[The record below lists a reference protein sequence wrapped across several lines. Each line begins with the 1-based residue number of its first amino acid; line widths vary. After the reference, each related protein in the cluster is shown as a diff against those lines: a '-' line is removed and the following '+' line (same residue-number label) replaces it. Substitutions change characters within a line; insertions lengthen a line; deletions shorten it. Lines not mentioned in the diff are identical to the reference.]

1 MKVYAV
7 HLVVV
12 VLIAFQIVLLCGCSA
27 EDINKPSVSSDVI
40 QSTDMIEQTSLIE
53 YNDVVVNESV
63 ELMETATLE
72 SEFVDWN
79 EVIPAPYIEI
89 LDNYYNI
96 SRNVFDTTLFSEIY
110 DEFGDVYYN
119 LMEVLYYEDSHMEY
133 LLLDCNGNGSP
144 ELYIIFISN
153 DGYYYIRHVYVL
165 QDEEAVCCFTGWSR
179 SRWDCIGDGR
189 MAHFG
194 SSGAAYSSCGYYHLD
209 DNDNLV
215 FENACFTDYLTE
227 EMVYDESLYE
237 IGLLYTENEDAHYYG
252 DEGAVVIASGAE
264 DVTREFEEYCNYEC
278 QEIRG
283 EELSAYTP
291 NYEFV
296 PLDCTVEEAIS
307 LCEEMGGHLLV
318 IDSVS
323 EMERITELLRLQRME
338 SYIYIIGAAR
348 VEEDYLWTAD
358 GSNAQVDDALWR
370 TGEPSLSGGTEDGRT
385 VDETYTAIIYNS
397 SEGICEMMDV
407 PNDLIDA
414 APSYEGNIGFICEY
428 D

>member
-1 MKVYAV
+1 MKRCAIQL
-7 HLVVV
+7 LVVM
-12 VLIAFQIVLLCGCSA
+12 LITLQLILLNGCSM
-27 EDINKPSVSSDVI
+27 EEKQGENETSNESQMIDENQQVSVSES
-40 QSTDMIEQTSLIE
+40 SMIS
-53 YNDVVVNESV
+53 VNESV
-63 ELMETATLE
+63 EVLETTLVE
-72 SEFVDWN
+72 AEIVDWN

-179 SRWDCIGDGR
+179 SRWDCVGDGR

-252 DEGAVVIASGAE
+252 DEGAIVIASGSE
-264 DVTREFEEYCNYEC
+264 DVTREFEEYCNYER

-296 PLDCTVEEAIS
+296 PLDCTVEEAVSI
-307 LCEEMGGHLLV
+307 CEEMGGHLLV

-338 SYIYIIGAAR
+338 LYIYIIGAAR

-358 GSNAQVDDALWR
+358 GSNAPADDALWR